1 MFPAVETPT
10 PSLDLN
16 SSNKS
21 HSRIRLSFYYALFY
35 FILFFVKILSTILT
49 LFRELFGTQAIL
61 SVKKTSTL
69 ILIRSLPVYWITS
82 PLFLLYQNCVI

>member
-1 MFPAVETPT
+1 M
-10 PSLDLN
+10 L
-16 SSNKS
+16 
-21 HSRIRLSFYYALFY
+21 Y

-61 SVKKTSTL
+61 SVKKKTSTL

-82 PLFLLYQNCVI
+82 PLFLLYQNCVIWAVLARESMMQKTRRIVYLGLFR